1 MRLPPFKIE
10 EFFERHEFKASYLL
24 CCSDCESFSVEE
36 LLHFEPEVWQSFG
49 KHWLG
54 YTETHG
60 SPELRNEIVGLYRQ
74 ISAENV
80 LVHSGGEEGIFVFM
94 NAVLTKG
101 DHVIIH
107 YPCYQS
113 LREVPRAIGCEVT
126 KWVTREEDGWELD
139 IDFLE
144 QNIRENTRAIIINC
158 PHNPTG
164 YLMSHEKFSQVI
176 ALARQH
182 NLIIFSDEVYRF
194 LEYDPAD
201 LLPPAC
207 EIYENAVSLGVMSKS
222 FGLPGLRI
230 GWVATHNKQIIEKM
244 AAFKNYLTICNS
256 APSEFLACVA
266 IRNRERIITRNL
278 AIIRQNLNLLNDFF
292 SRYRNLINWQPP
304 KAGPIAFP
312 SINLQQGAEA
322 FCMSLLDSK
331 DVLLLPS
338 SIYSFGDRNFRI
350 GFGRKN
356 LPECLQRLEEFFVE
370 SGSNQKDKS

>member
-164 YLMSHEKFSQVI
+164 YLMSHEKFSQV
-176 ALARQH
+176 
-182 NLIIFSDEVYRF
+182 
-194 LEYDPAD
+194 
-201 LLPPAC
+201 
-207 EIYENAVSLGVMSKS
+207 
-222 FGLPGLRI
+222 
-230 GWVATHNKQIIEKM
+230 
-244 AAFKNYLTICNS
+244 
-256 APSEFLACVA
+256 
-266 IRNRERIITRNL
+266 
-278 AIIRQNLNLLNDFF
+278 
-292 SRYRNLINWQPP
+292 
-304 KAGPIAFP
+304 
-312 SINLQQGAEA
+312 
-322 FCMSLLDSK
+322 
-331 DVLLLPS
+331 
-338 SIYSFGDRNFRI
+338 
-350 GFGRKN
+350 
-356 LPECLQRLEEFFVE
+356 
-370 SGSNQKDKS
+370 